1 MFPPHIGIFAQ
12 CLNSE
17 DKKAFTLRILLFE
30 FYLVVSSCEGR
41 VSQGRDRGRTYLQVL
56 HPTRDLEAPIWRL
69 AEASASK
76 TSIKDARLAIKMWL
90 ESVERGPDK

>member
-1 MFPPHIGIFAQ
+1 MFPPHIGIFGP

-17 DKKAFTLRILLFE
+17 DRKVFPLHIVLFK

-56 HPTRDLEAPIWRL
+56 HPVRDLEAPIRRL
-69 AEASASK
+69 VEASASK
-76 TSIKDARLAIKMWL
+76 TIADTLIHR
-90 ESVERGPDK
+90 